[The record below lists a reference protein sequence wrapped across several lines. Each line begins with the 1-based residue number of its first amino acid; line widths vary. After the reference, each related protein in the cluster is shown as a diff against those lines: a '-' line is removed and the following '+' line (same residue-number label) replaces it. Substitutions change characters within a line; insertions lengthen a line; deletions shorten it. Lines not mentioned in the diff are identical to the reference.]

1 MPLTITLQ
9 QIALRIFLALVASF
23 LIGYD
28 RDEHGKTSGIRTTML
43 VCLAATLAMLQAN
56 LLMDSTGKAHDSF
69 VVLDLMRL
77 PLGILSGIGFIGA
90 GAILRKDGLVHG
102 LTTAATLWFITV
114 LGLLFGGGQLSR
126 NKAHPRSSN
135 PISAASSTT
144 QAIPSLTGPPN
155 TAVPCLTRS
164 PAN

>member
-1 MPLTITLQ
+1 MPLTLSLQ
-9 QIALRIFLALVASF
+9 QIALRLFLALAASF

-56 LLMDSTGKAHDSF
+56 LLMDTTGKTSGSF
-69 VVLDLMRL
+69 VSLDLMRI

-102 LTTAATLWFITV
+102 LPTAATLWFITV
-114 LGLLFGGGQLSR
+114 SAF
-126 NKAHPRSSN
+126 SSGAAN
-135 PISAASSTT
+135 SALPSS
-144 QAIPSLTGPPN
+144 AP
-155 TAVPCLTRS
+155 
-164 PAN
+164 